1 MSQFRFFKPQSRLI
15 FVPNKSRN
23 VMSTLVKLLVIIIL
37 NTSFADAQET
47 THNINVEINGLKSSD
62 GQLLVGLYN
71 TETSFLKEQYKAN
84 VVTIDNN
91 KSVLLF
97 KNVPNGTYAVSFV
110 HDKNKNGK
118 MDKNFMGIPKEDYG
132 CSNNAKGF
140 MGPPKWEDAKFELKG
155 TDKSITISL

>member
-1 MSQFRFFKPQSRLI
+1 
-15 FVPNKSRN
+15 
-23 VMSTLVKLLVIIIL
+23 MSTLVKLLVIIIL
-37 NTSFADAQET
+37 NMSFANAQET
-47 THNINVEINGLKSSD
+47 TLHNINVEINGLKSSD

-71 TETSFLKEQYKAN
+71 TKNSFLKEEYKAN

-91 KSVLLF
+91 KSFLVF
-97 KNVPNGTYAVSFV
+97 KNIPDGTYAVSFV
-110 HDKNKNGK
+110 HDKNSNGK

>member
-1 MSQFRFFKPQSRLI
+1 MSQFRFFKPQSGLI

>member
-1 MSQFRFFKPQSRLI
+1 
-15 FVPNKSRN
+15 
-23 VMSTLVKLLVIIIL
+23 MSTLVKLLVIIIL
-37 NTSFADAQET
+37 NTSFANAQEA

-84 VVTIDNN
+84 IVTIANN
-91 KSVLLF
+91 KSVLVF
-97 KNVPNGTYAVSFV
+97 KNVPDGTYAVSFV
-110 HDKNKNGK
+110 HDKNSNGK

-155 TDKSITISL
+155 ADKSITISL

>member
-1 MSQFRFFKPQSRLI
+1 MSQFRFLKPKSRLI

-37 NTSFADAQET
+37 NTSFANAQEA

-84 VVTIDNN
+84 IVTIANN
-91 KSVLLF
+91 KSVLVF
-97 KNVPNGTYAVSFV
+97 KNVPDGTYAVSFV
-110 HDKNKNGK
+110 HDKNSNVK
-118 MDKNFMGIPKEDYG
+118 MVKIFIGFPKEDYG

-155 TDKSITISL
+155 ADKSITISL

>member
-1 MSQFRFFKPQSRLI
+1 
-15 FVPNKSRN
+15 
-23 VMSTLVKLLVIIIL
+23 MSTLVKLLVIIIL
-37 NTSFADAQET
+37 NMSFANAQET
-47 THNINVEINGLKSSD
+47 TLHNINVEINGLKSSD

-71 TETSFLKEQYKAN
+71 TKNSFLKEEYKAN

-91 KSVLLF
+91 KSVLVF
-97 KNVPNGTYAVSFV
+97 KNIPDGTYAVSFV
-110 HDKNKNGK
+110 HDKNSNGK

>member
-1 MSQFRFFKPQSRLI
+1 MSQFRFLKPQSRLI
-15 FVPNKSRN
+15 FVPNKSRI

-37 NTSFADAQET
+37 NTSFANAQET

-71 TETSFLKEQYKAN
+71 TEASFLKEQYKAN

-91 KSVLLF
+91 KSVLVF
-97 KNVPNGTYAVSFV
+97 KNVPDGTYAISFV

-155 TDKSITISL
+155 ADKNITISL

>member
-1 MSQFRFFKPQSRLI
+1 MSQFRFFTPQSGLI

>member
-1 MSQFRFFKPQSRLI
+1 MI

-37 NTSFADAQET
+37 NTSFANAQEA

-84 VVTIDNN
+84 IVTIANN
-91 KSVLLF
+91 KSVLVF
-97 KNVPNGTYAVSFV
+97 KNVPDGTYAVSFV
-110 HDKNKNGK
+110 HDKNSNGK

-155 TDKSITISL
+155 ADKSITISL